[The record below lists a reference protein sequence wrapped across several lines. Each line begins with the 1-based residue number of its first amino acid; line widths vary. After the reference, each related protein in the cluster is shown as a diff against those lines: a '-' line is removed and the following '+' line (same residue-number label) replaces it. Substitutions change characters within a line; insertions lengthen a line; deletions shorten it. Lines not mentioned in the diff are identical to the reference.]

1 MSDEKRAFY
10 EYHSCLMEPWDGPAS
25 IGFTD
30 GVVVGGV
37 LDRNGFRPSRYY
49 VTKDDTVVLAS
60 ETGVLSIP
68 PEDVA
73 YKGRLEPG
81 RMLLIDTAQGRII
94 SDEEIKDQIAGE
106 HPYRQWLNDN
116 VVHLKDLPD
125 TAGQPLLEAHAD
137 VLKMQQ
143 VFGYTFEDLRVFLK
157 PMVQVLKDPIGSMG
171 NDAALATLSDKTQLL
186 FGYFKQ
192 HFAQVTNPPLDPL
205 REELITSAETKIGP
219 EGNLLDPQPESC
231 RQITLERPILKNAE
245 LEKLREVDLFDHRAV
260 TLPIFFDKADG
271 EAGLEKAMD
280 ELCRRVDEAIAQD
293 NNLIIL
299 SDRGVDESKVPIPSL
314 LAVAGVHHHLVRNE
328 TRTRVGLAIE
338 SGEPREVHHF
348 CLLLGYGAQAI
359 NPYMAFESLNDMV
372 REGMLDEMLLR
383 RSRRALCI
391 RCHKGR
397 YQSDGQDGNLDD

>member
-1 MSDEKRAFY
+1 MVPEPWEKHENMSDEKRAFY

-157 PMVQVLKDPIGSMG
+157 PMVQVLKDPIGSHG
-171 NDAALATLSDKTQLL
+171 K
-186 FGYFKQ
+186 
-192 HFAQVTNPPLDPL
+192 
-205 REELITSAETKIGP
+205 
-219 EGNLLDPQPESC
+219 
-231 RQITLERPILKNAE
+231 
-245 LEKLREVDLFDHRAV
+245 
-260 TLPIFFDKADG
+260 
-271 EAGLEKAMD
+271 
-280 ELCRRVDEAIAQD
+280 
-293 NNLIIL
+293 
-299 SDRGVDESKVPIPSL
+299 
-314 LAVAGVHHHLVRNE
+314 
-328 TRTRVGLAIE
+328 
-338 SGEPREVHHF
+338 
-348 CLLLGYGAQAI
+348 
-359 NPYMAFESLNDMV
+359 
-372 REGMLDEMLLR
+372 
-383 RSRRALCI
+383 
-391 RCHKGR
+391 
-397 YQSDGQDGNLDD
+397 